1 MIRGESS
8 YGDKGFPLIPIPP
21 IIYNHI
27 YIPPSFK
34 YFVKGEHRMNNLE
47 KELLRTLNEA
57 NEFMFD
63 KGDWIKSFGIDSV
76 LPSLAK
82 YFARVAILKHAVDM
96 DETESYSD
104 EKSRLRD
111 STNDFIN
118 AFYKIESSPII
129 TDHNE
134 LTQSHFVTFR
144 TSNANEI
151 EKILAQNNII
161 VDSRGD
167 RLRFGFGLY
176 HDLKD
181 IDALVEKMKEILT

>member
-1 MIRGESS
+1 
-8 YGDKGFPLIPIPP
+8 
-21 IIYNHI
+21 
-27 YIPPSFK
+27 
-34 YFVKGEHRMNNLE
+34 MNNLE

-118 AFYKIESSPII
+118 AFYKKISELIE
-129 TDHNE
+129 D
-134 LTQSHFVTFR
+134 
-144 TSNANEI
+144 
-151 EKILAQNNII
+151 
-161 VDSRGD
+161 DSRVKHRIYD
-167 RLRFGFGLY
+167 ESYELLIRE
-176 HDLKD
+176 
-181 IDALVEKMKEILT
+181 ASKEIFNGIPFMVG